1 MSIPVTLAELA
12 ATIAERGSLAYL
24 VTVGEA
30 GPRVVSV
37 SVEVGPGAPT
47 DDTDGPALE
56 VGAGR
61 HSAANV
67 AARPQVTLF
76 WPVDADHPKHTL
88 LVDGIASRADDGD
101 HLTIVASSAM
111 LHRVRAD
118 NRTTPSAHG

>member
-1 MSIPVTLAELA
+1 MSIPVTLGELA

-24 VTVGEA
+24 VTLGET

-37 SVEVGPGAPT
+37 SVEVQIGPTAHGVG
-47 DDTDGPALE
+47 GPVLW

-61 HSAANV
+61 HTAANV

-88 LVDGIASRADDGD
+88 LVDGMASSADDED
-101 HLTIVASSAM
+101 RISIVPSSAM

-118 NRTTPSAHG
+118 RGATPAGDG